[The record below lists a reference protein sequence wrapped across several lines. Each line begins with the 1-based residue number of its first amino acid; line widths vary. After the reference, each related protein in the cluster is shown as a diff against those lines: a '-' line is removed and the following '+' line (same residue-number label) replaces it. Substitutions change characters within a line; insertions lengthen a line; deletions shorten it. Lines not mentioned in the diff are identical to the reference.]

1 MIDSKIVVNKG
12 NLPSSDISDIYKKID
27 MIDIHNAII
36 VVTHENVLEIYTSS
50 RIKFKL
56 KRVFKNKIIE
66 HARLG
71 LCTAYDID
79 VDYYNK
85 YVIEI

>member
-1 MIDSKIVVNKG
+1 MIDSKIIVNKG

-27 MIDIHNAII
+27 TIDIHNALI
-36 VVTHENVLEIYTSS
+36 VVTHMNILEIYTSS

-66 HARLG
+66 HTRLG
-71 LCTAYDID
+71 LYTVYDID
-79 VDYYNK
+79 VDNYNK
-85 YVIEI
+85 YIIEI